1 MAGTLPV
8 RFSSYAEFNCI
19 GYSFT
24 VANHQK
30 YLVYISIFP
39 LSIDEVAMDWS
50 MPTLAQEFGFLPFA
64 TIVII
69 AGACATYWLFIKSPW
84 AAWLSKEDPVAP
96 FFTAITVLFALF
108 AAMLA
113 SDIWGRHKDANT
125 AQVAEASAI
134 RSITETAGLM
144 PKDDGQQLLR
154 LIDRYVDA
162 VTQREWPAMATNN
175 ANQREAALPEM
186 KQLESTTLRFLVTTN
201 QPKAI
206 ETRLI
211 NAIDALRTARLQRL
225 TLAFDGIS
233 YAKWRA
239 LLAFGLLSLLAV
251 GSVHMRK
258 PRAMGIALT
267 IAVAGVLMTL
277 AVLTNN
283 QSPYSGT
290 NPVKPHMLQDAVRLP
305 LTLE

>member
-1 MAGTLPV
+1 
-8 RFSSYAEFNCI
+8 
-19 GYSFT
+19 
-24 VANHQK
+24 
-30 YLVYISIFP
+30 
-39 LSIDEVAMDWS
+39 MDWG
-50 MPTLAQEFGFLPFA
+50 MPTVVQEFGFLPFA
-64 TIVII
+64 TVVVI
-69 AGACATYWLFIKSPW
+69 AGACATYWLFNKSPW
-84 AAWLSKEDPVAP
+84 ASWLSKEDPVAP

-134 RSITETAGLM
+134 RSISETASLM
-144 PKDDGQQLLR
+144 PKKNGEALLQLV
-154 LIDRYVDA
+154 DQYVNA
-162 VTQREWPAMATNN
+162 VTQREWPAMYAGD
-175 ANQREAALPEM
+175 ARQREAALPEM
-186 KQLESTTLRFLVTTN
+186 KTLEANALSFLALNT
-201 QPKAI
+201 QPKVI

-239 LLAFGLLSLLAV
+239 LLAFGLLSLLSV
-251 GSVHMRK
+251 GAVHMRR
-258 PRAMGIALT
+258 PRAMGIALFLT
-267 IAVAGVLMTL
+267 VTGILLTL
-277 AVLTNN
+277 AILTNN

-305 LTLE
+305 LKLE